1 MSANTSVKWAIGLG
15 IVLSLGS
22 TACDGAHPERR
33 DVRYF
38 APFQTV
44 VPKPQQFK
52 DDGPQLTDTEKNVY
66 EPIVEGFQKNHELLL
81 KREDISG
88 QLERIENVYVE
99 AGRYLDLYAIYQEDF
114 KANGVA
120 SPTAER
126 LAWGGIRLGQ
136 QKATKALI
144 DELILKKPSATAYFL
159 EGAYWL
165 QLDPTSPE
173 GQAKTVAAWKKT
185 LALDPRF
192 RGFESITAA
201 MIAEQVARMEEVL
214 SKLPAKADAV
224 APVDAA
230 KNIVEGAPEAALAE
244 VVPKTAEPVAPEPV
258 APVEVAEA
266 PEVPVVAAATPVPA
280 PEIDKETQ
288 YRIAIARGEMLAS
301 DGKFKAAE
309 DAFII
314 AKSLKPNG
322 FEAEFG
328 QLKTGWGAQGKRAQ
342 VSRRIRTLASRK
354 DLTARQSYDIGLF
367 VFSKMTDR
375 ALAREMFEKVKVLDP
390 ALAKQVGV
398 DALLASVG
406 N

>member
-15 IVLSLGS
+15 IALSLGS

-44 VPKPQQFK
+44 VPKPQQFR
-52 DDGPQLTDTEKNVY
+52 DEGPQLTDTEKNVY

-99 AGRYLDLYAIYQEDF
+99 AGRYLDLYGIYQEDY

-120 SPTAER
+120 SPAAER

-136 QKATKALI
+136 QKATKELI

-201 MIAEQVARMEEVL
+201 MISEQVARMEEVL
-214 SKLPAKADAV
+214 AKLPAKTDAV

-230 KNIVEGAPEAALAE
+230 KTIVEGAPEAALAE
-244 VVPKTAEPVAPEPV
+244 VAPVEAVAVAPEPV
-258 APVEVAEA
+258 APLEVVEA
-266 PEVPVVAAATPVPA
+266 PPVAPVVAAPVP
-280 PEIDKETQ
+280 EMDKETQ

-301 DGKFKAAE
+301 DGKLKAAE

-314 AKSLKPNG
+314 AKSLKPDG

-328 QLKTGWGAQGKRAQ
+328 QLKTGWGAQGARAQ
-342 VSRRIRTLASRK
+342 VSRRMRTLASRK

-367 VFSKMTDR
+367 VFSKMSDR

>member
-15 IVLSLGS
+15 IALSLGS

-44 VPKPQQFK
+44 VPKPQQFQ
-52 DDGPQLTDTEKNVY
+52 DEGPQLTDTEKNVY
-66 EPIVEGFQKNHELLL
+66 EPIVEGFQKNHRELL

-99 AGRYLDLYAIYQEDF
+99 AGRYLDLYAIYQEDYR
-114 KANGVA
+114 ANGVA
-120 SPTAER
+120 SPAVER

-136 QKATKALI
+136 QKATKELI
-144 DELILKKPSATAYFL
+144 DELILKKPSATAHFL

-165 QLDPTSPE
+165 QLDPASPE

-192 RGFESITAA
+192 RGFESITAV

-214 SKLPAKADAV
+214 AKLPAKTDAV

-244 VVPKTAEPVAPEPV
+244 VAPVEAVAVAPEPV
-258 APVEVAEA
+258 APVEVVEA
-266 PEVPVVAAATPVPA
+266 PPVAPVVAAPVV
-280 PEIDKETQ
+280 ELDKETQ
-288 YRIAIARGEMLAS
+288 YRIAIARGDMLAS
-301 DGKFKAAE
+301 DGKLKAAE

-314 AKSLKPNG
+314 AKSLKPDG

-328 QLKTGWGAQGKRAQ
+328 QLKSGWGAEGARVQ
-342 VSRRIRTLASRK
+342 VSRRMRTLASRK

-367 VFSKMTDR
+367 AFSKMNDR
-375 ALAREMFEKVKVLDP
+375 PLAREMFEKVKTLDP
-390 ALAKQVGV
+390 TLAKQVGV

>member
-44 VPKPQQFK
+44 VPKPQQFQ
-52 DDGPQLTDTEKNVY
+52 DQGPQLTDTEKNVY
-66 EPIVEGFQKNHELLL
+66 EPIVEGFQKNHRELL

-99 AGRYLDLYAIYQEDF
+99 AGRYLDLYAIYQEDYR
-114 KANGVA
+114 ANGVA
-120 SPTAER
+120 SPAAER
-126 LAWGGIRLGQ
+126 LAWGSIRLGQ
-136 QKATKALI
+136 QQAAKDLI
-144 DELILKKPSATAYFL
+144 DELIAKKPSATAHFL

-173 GQAKTVAAWKKT
+173 GQAKTVAAWRKT

-201 MIAEQVARMEEVL
+201 MIAEQVARMEAVL
-214 SKLPAKADAV
+214 AKLPAKPDAV

-230 KNIVEGAPEAALAE
+230 KSIVEGAPMAALSE
-244 VVPKTAEPVAPEPV
+244 VAPSEAVAVAPEPV
-258 APVEVAEA
+258 APVEAVEA
-266 PEVPVVAAATPVPA
+266 PPVAPVVA
-280 PEIDKETQ
+280 ELDKETQ

-301 DGKFKAAE
+301 DGKLKAAE

-314 AKSLKPNG
+314 AKSLKPDG

-328 QLKTGWGAQGKRAQ
+328 QLKTGWGAEGARAQ
-342 VSRRIRTLASRK
+342 VSRRMRTLASREG
-354 DLTARQSYDIGLF
+354 LSARQSYDIGLF
-367 VFSKMTDR
+367 VFSKMNDR
-375 ALAREMFEKVKVLDP
+375 ALAREMFEKVKTLDP
-390 ALAKQVGV
+390 ALAKQVGI